1 MSNHQ
6 NEEVSVIKNAE
17 KYVQVESKISS
28 KQLVKVVIALTSV
41 FERNYKK
48 TGFIKGHL
56 ECMKEATKP
65 YERIKALITVENENE
80 ENSSESYILSK
91 YNLSQKLCEE
101 DYEEI
106 KHLTNAEVAKTLI
119 DLKKIGVF
127 ND

>member
-41 FERNYKK
+41 LERNYKK
-48 TGFIKGHL
+48 AGFIKGHL
-56 ECMKEATKP
+56 ECMKEATKS

-91 YNLSQKLCEE
+91 YNLSQKLCEQ

-106 KHLTNAEVAKTLI
+106 KHLTNEEVAKTLLE
-119 DLKKIGVF
+119 LKKIGVF

>member
-41 FERNYKK
+41 LERNYKK
-48 TGFIKGHL
+48 ADFIKGHL

-80 ENSSESYILSK
+80 ENSYESYILSK
-91 YNLSQKLCEE
+91 YNLSQKSCEE
-101 DYEEI
+101 DYEKI
-106 KHLTNAEVAKTLI
+106 KHLTNEEVARTLI
-119 DLKKIGVF
+119 ELKKIGVF

>member
-41 FERNYKK
+41 LERNYKK
-48 TGFIKGHL
+48 AGFIKGHL

-80 ENSSESYILSK
+80 ESSSESYILSK

-106 KHLTNAEVAKTLI
+106 KHLTNEEVAKTLME
-119 DLKKIGVF
+119 LKKIGVF

>member
-41 FERNYKK
+41 LERNYKK
-48 TGFIKGHL
+48 AGFIKGHL
-56 ECMKEATKP
+56 ECMKEATKS

-91 YNLSQKLCEE
+91 YNLSQKLCVE

-106 KHLTNAEVAKTLI
+106 KHLTNEEVAKTLI
-119 DLKKIGVF
+119 ELKKIGVF

>member
-6 NEEVSVIKNAE
+6 NQEVSVIKNTE
-17 KYVQVESKISS
+17 KYAQVESKISS

-41 FERNYKK
+41 LDRNYKK
-48 TGFIKGHL
+48 AVFIKGHL

-80 ENSSESYILSK
+80 ESSSESYILSK

-106 KHLTNAEVAKTLI
+106 KYLTNEEVAKTLI
-119 DLKKIGVF
+119 ELKKIGVF

>member
-1 MSNHQ
+1 MSNQQ
-6 NEEVSVIKNAE
+6 NQEVSVIKNTE
-17 KYVQVESKISS
+17 KYAQVESKISS

-41 FERNYKK
+41 LERNYKK
-48 TGFIKGHL
+48 AGFIKGYL

-106 KHLTNAEVAKTLI
+106 KYLTNEEVAKTLI
-119 DLKKIGVF
+119 ELKKIGVF

>member
-41 FERNYKK
+41 LERNYKK
-48 TGFIKGHL
+48 AGFIKGHL

-91 YNLSQKLCEE
+91 YNLSQKLCVE

-106 KHLTNAEVAKTLI
+106 KHLTNDEVAKTLI
-119 DLKKIGVF
+119 ELKKIGVF